1 MKENGSE
8 KIIDNKIENGIKK
21 DEIKEKQQENDKS
34 EKEKK
39 EKDKNNNEEINT
51 NSNNINNDINEI
63 RNEMNNGLENA
74 KKEENK
80 NISEKN
86 IKTGEIKKIYSSVI
100 TTGKE
105 KINDIYLKK
114 VKDLSNIYSYTTNY
128 ILFLTQLFK
137 KTSEPF
143 YSKLSSS
150 YINNVKPYLKYFKD
164 LVVILSTFSEK
175 INTLNSSINPE
186 QYAKDE
192 ESIIR
197 VENNL
202 NLSVKKINSSLG
214 EVYANI
220 SKDLKEIINK
230 PLFQKFE
237 TIELKFEE
245 NFHKMLALISNL
257 EQIRIKYNTEFSKR
271 YVNNFNTF
279 IDKYNEMGN
288 YLLNMQNFFS
298 IEYDIVTTANFV
310 IKKATIFI
318 ANMQKLFDE
327 SISTFCDYLEALK
340 TMIKIYYKENKKIIL
355 PKILPEKMSSDLE
368 KLLNQNIRKNIEK
381 KFGIKNIIEHYH
393 DENLRNEIN
402 HLLLKFHDILSKYNI
417 INNDIINDM
426 SKFNLQYYKST
437 EIFFDFIKGL
447 IPPTYQLNYEDG
459 IQFKT
464 GVKRFCG
471 LFKGWKECQLVI
483 SYQGHILFF
492 DEDNSNSNNNK
503 NPNNKDDIDSSQ
515 RANTAIFNKVNI
527 GLDELNNSQIS
538 KNYKNK
544 DEAKYGIIPDNLS
557 LIYNKNNYGIRKKN
571 QKQGKFLFE
580 IWEKSIGNKKNKI
593 NVIDALY
600 AKNLENILLE
610 LTETNIYDD

>member
-1 MKENGSE
+1 MKENG
-8 KIIDNKIENGIKK
+8 KDAINDNKIENGIKK
-21 DEIKEKQQENDKS
+21 EEIKEIQKESDKPQKENN
-34 EKEKK
+34 
-39 EKDKNNNEEINT
+39 DKNNKKEINT
-51 NSNNINNDINEI
+51 NNSNNINNDINEI
-63 RNEMNNGLENA
+63 RNEIKNGLENA
-74 KKEENK
+74 KEDENK
-80 NISEKN
+80 IIPVKEIKN
-86 IKTGEIKKIYSSVI
+86 IETKKIHSSVI

-143 YSKLSSS
+143 YSNLSSS
-150 YINNVKPYLKYFKD
+150 YINNIKPYLKYFKD
-164 LVVILSTFSEK
+164 LVTILSSFSEK

-186 QYAKDE
+186 LYEKDE

-197 VENNL
+197 TENNL
-202 NLSVKKINSSLG
+202 NLSVKKINSSLCD
-214 EVYANI
+214 VYNNI

-230 PLFQKFE
+230 PVFQKLE
-237 TIELKFEE
+237 TVELILEE
-245 NFHKMLALISNL
+245 NFHKMLTLISNL

-271 YVNNFNTF
+271 YVNSFNTF

-288 YLLNMQNFFS
+288 YLLNMKDFFS
-298 IEYDIVTTANFV
+298 IEYDIVSAANYVINKANNFITS
-310 IKKATIFI
+310 IKK
-318 ANMQKLFDE
+318 LYDE
-327 SISTFCDYLEALK
+327 SINIFCDYLEILK
-340 TMIKIYYKENKKIIL
+340 TMIRIYYKENKKIIL
-355 PKILPEKMSSDLE
+355 PKILPEKMLNDLE

-393 DENLRNEIN
+393 DEKLRNEIN
-402 HLLLKFHDILSKYNI
+402 HLLLQFHDILSKYKI
-417 INNDIINDM
+417 INNENINDL
-426 SKFNLQYYKST
+426 SKFDLQYFKST
-437 EIFFDFIKGL
+437 EIFFEFIKGL
-447 IPPTYQLNYEDG
+447 IPPEYQLNYEDG

-492 DEDNSNSNNNK
+492 DEDNNNK
-503 NPNNKDDIDSSQ
+503 NIINNKEDIESSQ
-515 RANTAIFNKVNI
+515 RAHTVIIDKVNANI
-527 GLDELNNSQIS
+527 GLDELNNSPINI
-538 KNYKNK
+538 NYKNK
-544 DEAKYGIIPDNLS
+544 DEAKYGIIPQNLS
-557 LIYNKNNYGIRKKN
+557 LKYFKSNYGIRKKN

-580 IWEKSIGNKKNKI
+580 IWEKNLGNKKNKV

>member
-1 MKENGSE
+1 MKENG
-8 KIIDNKIENGIKK
+8 KDAINDNKIENGIKK
-21 DEIKEKQQENDKS
+21 EEIKEIQKESDKPQKENND
-34 EKEKK
+34 
-39 EKDKNNNEEINT
+39 NNNKKEINT
-51 NSNNINNDINEI
+51 NNSNNINNDINEI
-63 RNEMNNGLENA
+63 RNEIKNGLENA
-74 KKEENK
+74 KEDENK
-80 NISEKN
+80 IIPVKEIKN
-86 IKTGEIKKIYSSVI
+86 IETKKIHSSVI

-143 YSKLSSS
+143 YSNLSSS
-150 YINNVKPYLKYFKD
+150 YINNIKPYLKYFKD
-164 LVVILSTFSEK
+164 LVTILSSFSEK

-186 QYAKDE
+186 LYEKDE

-197 VENNL
+197 TENNL
-202 NLSVKKINSSLG
+202 NLSVKKINSSLCD
-214 EVYANI
+214 VYNNI

-230 PLFQKFE
+230 PVFQKLE
-237 TIELKFEE
+237 TVELILEE
-245 NFHKMLALISNL
+245 NFHKMLTLISNL

-271 YVNNFNTF
+271 YVNSFNTF

-298 IEYDIVTTANFV
+298 IEYDIVSAANYVINKANNFITS
-310 IKKATIFI
+310 IKK
-318 ANMQKLFDE
+318 LYDE
-327 SISTFCDYLEALK
+327 SINIFCDYLEILK
-340 TMIKIYYKENKKIIL
+340 TMIRIYYKENKKIIL
-355 PKILPEKMSSDLE
+355 PKILPEKMLNDLE

-393 DENLRNEIN
+393 DEKLRNEIN
-402 HLLLKFHDILSKYNI
+402 HLLLQFHDILSKYKI
-417 INNDIINDM
+417 INNENINDL
-426 SKFNLQYYKST
+426 SKFDLQYFKNT
-437 EIFFDFIKGL
+437 EIFFEFIKGL
-447 IPPTYQLNYEDG
+447 IPPEYQLNYEDG

-492 DEDNSNSNNNK
+492 DEDNNSKNNNK
-503 NPNNKDDIDSSQ
+503 EDIESSQ
-515 RANTAIFNKVNI
+515 RAHTVIIDKVNVNI
-527 GLDELNNSQIS
+527 GLDELNNSPINI
-538 KNYKNK
+538 NYKNK
-544 DEAKYGIIPDNLS
+544 DEAKYGIIPQNLS
-557 LIYNKNNYGIRKKN
+557 LKYFKSNYGIRKKN

-580 IWEKSIGNKKNKI
+580 IWEKNLGNKKNKV

>member
-1 MKENGSE
+1 MKENG
-8 KIIDNKIENGIKK
+8 KDAINDNKIENGIKK
-21 DEIKEKQQENDKS
+21 EEIKEIQKESDKPQKENND
-34 EKEKK
+34 
-39 EKDKNNNEEINT
+39 NNNKKEINT
-51 NSNNINNDINEI
+51 NNSNKINNDINEI
-63 RNEMNNGLENA
+63 RNEIKNGLENA
-74 KKEENK
+74 KEDENK
-80 NISEKN
+80 IIPVKEIKN
-86 IKTGEIKKIYSSVI
+86 IETKKIHSSVI

-143 YSKLSSS
+143 YSNLSSS
-150 YINNVKPYLKYFKD
+150 YINNIKPYLKYFKD
-164 LVVILSTFSEK
+164 LVTILSSFSEK

-186 QYAKDE
+186 LYEKDE

-197 VENNL
+197 TENNL
-202 NLSVKKINSSLG
+202 NLSVKKINSSLCD
-214 EVYANI
+214 VYNNI

-230 PLFQKFE
+230 PVFQKLE
-237 TIELKFEE
+237 TVELILEE
-245 NFHKMLALISNL
+245 NFHKMLTLISNL

-271 YVNNFNTF
+271 YVNSFNTF

-288 YLLNMQNFFS
+288 YLLNMKDFFS
-298 IEYDIVTTANFV
+298 IEYDIVSAANYVINKANNFITS
-310 IKKATIFI
+310 IKK
-318 ANMQKLFDE
+318 LYDE
-327 SISTFCDYLEALK
+327 SINIFCDYLEILK
-340 TMIKIYYKENKKIIL
+340 TMIRIYYKENKKIIL
-355 PKILPEKMSSDLE
+355 PKILPEKMLNDLE

-393 DENLRNEIN
+393 DEKLRNEIN
-402 HLLLKFHDILSKYNI
+402 HLLLQFHDILSKYKI
-417 INNDIINDM
+417 INNENINDL
-426 SKFNLQYYKST
+426 SKFDLQYFKNT
-437 EIFFDFIKGL
+437 EIFFEFIKGL
-447 IPPTYQLNYEDG
+447 IPPEYQLNYEDG

-492 DEDNSNSNNNK
+492 DEDNNNK
-503 NPNNKDDIDSSQ
+503 NIINNKEDIESSQ
-515 RANTAIFNKVNI
+515 RAHTVIIDKVNVNI
-527 GLDELNNSQIS
+527 GLDELNNSPINI
-538 KNYKNK
+538 NYKNK
-544 DEAKYGIIPDNLS
+544 DEAKYGIIPQNLS
-557 LIYNKNNYGIRKKN
+557 LKYFKSNYGIRKKN

-580 IWEKSIGNKKNKI
+580 IWEKNLGNKKNKV

>member
-1 MKENGSE
+1 MKENG
-8 KIIDNKIENGIKK
+8 KDAINDNKIENGIKK
-21 DEIKEKQQENDKS
+21 EEIKEIQKESDKPQKENND
-34 EKEKK
+34 
-39 EKDKNNNEEINT
+39 NNNKKEINT
-51 NSNNINNDINEI
+51 NNSNNINNDINEI
-63 RNEMNNGLENA
+63 RNEIKNGLENA
-74 KKEENK
+74 KEDENK
-80 NISEKN
+80 IIPVKEIKN
-86 IKTGEIKKIYSSVI
+86 IETKKIHSSVI

-143 YSKLSSS
+143 YSNLSSS
-150 YINNVKPYLKYFKD
+150 YINNIKPYLKYFKD
-164 LVVILSTFSEK
+164 LVTILSSFSEK

-186 QYAKDE
+186 LYEKDE

-197 VENNL
+197 TENNL
-202 NLSVKKINSSLG
+202 NLSVKKINSSLCD
-214 EVYANI
+214 VYNNI

-230 PLFQKFE
+230 PLFQKLE
-237 TIELKFEE
+237 TVELILEE
-245 NFHKMLALISNL
+245 NFHKMLTLISNL

-271 YVNNFNTF
+271 YVNSFNTF

-288 YLLNMQNFFS
+288 YLLNMKDFFS
-298 IEYDIVTTANFV
+298 IEYDIVSAANYVINKANNFITS
-310 IKKATIFI
+310 IKK
-318 ANMQKLFDE
+318 LYDE
-327 SISTFCDYLEALK
+327 SINIFCDYLEILK
-340 TMIKIYYKENKKIIL
+340 TMIRIYYKENKKIIL
-355 PKILPEKMSSDLE
+355 PKILPEKMLNDLE

-393 DENLRNEIN
+393 DEKLRNEIN
-402 HLLLKFHDILSKYNI
+402 HLLLQFHDILSKYKI
-417 INNDIINDM
+417 INNENINDL
-426 SKFNLQYYKST
+426 SKFDLQYFKST
-437 EIFFDFIKGL
+437 EIFFEFIKGL
-447 IPPTYQLNYEDG
+447 IPPEYQLNYEDG

-492 DEDNSNSNNNK
+492 DEDNNNK
-503 NPNNKDDIDSSQ
+503 NIINNKEDIESSQ
-515 RANTAIFNKVNI
+515 RAHTVIIDKVNVNI
-527 GLDELNNSQIS
+527 GLDELNNSPINI
-538 KNYKNK
+538 NYKNK
-544 DEAKYGIIPDNLS
+544 DEAKYGIIPQNLS
-557 LIYNKNNYGIRKKN
+557 LKYFKSNYGIRKKN

-580 IWEKSIGNKKNKI
+580 IWEKNLGNKKNKV

>member
-1 MKENGSE
+1 MKENG
-8 KIIDNKIENGIKK
+8 KDAINDNKIENGIKK
-21 DEIKEKQQENDKS
+21 EEIKEIHKENDKP
-34 EKEKK
+34 KK
-39 EKDKNNNEEINT
+39 ENNDNNNKKEINT
-51 NSNNINNDINEI
+51 NNSNNINNDINEI
-63 RNEMNNGLENA
+63 RNEIKNGLENA
-74 KKEENK
+74 KEDENK
-80 NISEKN
+80 IIPVKEIKN
-86 IKTGEIKKIYSSVI
+86 IETKKIHSSVI

-143 YSKLSSS
+143 YSNLSSS
-150 YINNVKPYLKYFKD
+150 YINNIKPYLKYFKD
-164 LVVILSTFSEK
+164 LVTILSSFSEK

-186 QYAKDE
+186 LYEKDE

-197 VENNL
+197 TENNL
-202 NLSVKKINSSLG
+202 NLSVKKINSSLCD
-214 EVYANI
+214 VYNNI

-230 PLFQKFE
+230 PLFQKLE
-237 TIELKFEE
+237 TVELILEE
-245 NFHKMLALISNL
+245 NFHKMLTLISNL

-271 YVNNFNTF
+271 YVNSFNTF

-288 YLLNMQNFFS
+288 YLLNMKDFFS
-298 IEYDIVTTANFV
+298 IEYDIVSAANYVINKANNFITS
-310 IKKATIFI
+310 IKK
-318 ANMQKLFDE
+318 LYDE
-327 SISTFCDYLEALK
+327 SINIFCDYLEILK
-340 TMIKIYYKENKKIIL
+340 TMIRIYYKENKKIIL
-355 PKILPEKMSSDLE
+355 PKILPEKMLNDLE

-393 DENLRNEIN
+393 DEKLRNEIN
-402 HLLLKFHDILSKYNI
+402 HLLLQFHDILSKYKI
-417 INNDIINDM
+417 INNENINDL
-426 SKFNLQYYKST
+426 SKFDLQYFKST
-437 EIFFDFIKGL
+437 EIFFEFIKGL
-447 IPPTYQLNYEDG
+447 IPPEYQLNYEDG

-492 DEDNSNSNNNK
+492 DEDNNNK
-503 NPNNKDDIDSSQ
+503 NIINNKEDIESSQ
-515 RANTAIFNKVNI
+515 RAHTVIIDKVNVNI
-527 GLDELNNSQIS
+527 GLDELNNSPINI
-538 KNYKNK
+538 NYKNK
-544 DEAKYGIIPDNLS
+544 DEAKYGIIPQNLS
-557 LIYNKNNYGIRKKN
+557 LKYFKSNYGIRKKN

-580 IWEKSIGNKKNKI
+580 IWEKNLGNKKNKV

>member
-1 MKENGSE
+1 MKENG
-8 KIIDNKIENGIKK
+8 KDAINDNKIENGIKK
-21 DEIKEKQQENDKS
+21 EEIKEIQKESDKPQKENND
-34 EKEKK
+34 
-39 EKDKNNNEEINT
+39 NNNKKEINT
-51 NSNNINNDINEI
+51 NNSNNINNDINEI
-63 RNEMNNGLENA
+63 RNEIKNGLENA
-74 KKEENK
+74 KEDENK
-80 NISEKN
+80 IIPVKEIKN
-86 IKTGEIKKIYSSVI
+86 IETKKIHSSVI

-143 YSKLSSS
+143 YSNLSSS
-150 YINNVKPYLKYFKD
+150 YINNIKPYLKYFKD
-164 LVVILSTFSEK
+164 LVTILSSFSEK

-186 QYAKDE
+186 LYEKDE

-197 VENNL
+197 TENNL
-202 NLSVKKINSSLG
+202 NLSVKKINSSLCD
-214 EVYANI
+214 VYNNI

-230 PLFQKFE
+230 PLFQKLE
-237 TIELKFEE
+237 TVELILEE
-245 NFHKMLALISNL
+245 NFHKMLTLISNL

-271 YVNNFNTF
+271 YVNSFNTF

-288 YLLNMQNFFS
+288 YLLNMKDFFS
-298 IEYDIVTTANFV
+298 IEYDIVSAANYVINKANNFITS
-310 IKKATIFI
+310 IKK
-318 ANMQKLFDE
+318 LYDE
-327 SISTFCDYLEALK
+327 SINIFCDYLEILK
-340 TMIKIYYKENKKIIL
+340 TMIRIYYKENKKIIL
-355 PKILPEKMSSDLE
+355 PKILPEKMLNDLE

-393 DENLRNEIN
+393 DEKLRNEIN
-402 HLLLKFHDILSKYNI
+402 HLLLQFHDILSKYKI
-417 INNDIINDM
+417 INNENINDL
-426 SKFNLQYYKST
+426 SKFDLQYFKNT
-437 EIFFDFIKGL
+437 EIFFEFIKGL
-447 IPPTYQLNYEDG
+447 IPPEYQLNYEDG

-492 DEDNSNSNNNK
+492 DEDNNNK
-503 NPNNKDDIDSSQ
+503 NIINNKEDIESSQ
-515 RANTAIFNKVNI
+515 RAHTVIIDKVNVNI
-527 GLDELNNSQIS
+527 GLDELNNSPINI
-538 KNYKNK
+538 NYKNK
-544 DEAKYGIIPDNLS
+544 EEAKYGIIPQNLS
-557 LIYNKNNYGIRKKN
+557 LKYFKSNYGIRKKN

-580 IWEKSIGNKKNKI
+580 IWEKNLGNKKNKV

>member
-1 MKENGSE
+1 MKENGKDS
-8 KIIDNKIENGIKK
+8 INDNKIENGIKK
-21 DEIKEKQQENDKS
+21 EEIKEIQKESDKPQKENND
-34 EKEKK
+34 
-39 EKDKNNNEEINT
+39 NNNKKEINT
-51 NSNNINNDINEI
+51 NNSNNINNDINEI
-63 RNEMNNGLENA
+63 RNEIKNGLENA
-74 KKEENK
+74 KEDENK
-80 NISEKN
+80 IIPVKEIKN
-86 IKTGEIKKIYSSVI
+86 IETKKIHSSVI

-143 YSKLSSS
+143 YSNLSSS
-150 YINNVKPYLKYFKD
+150 YINNIKPYLKYFKD
-164 LVVILSTFSEK
+164 LVTILSSFSEK

-186 QYAKDE
+186 LYEKDE

-197 VENNL
+197 TENNL
-202 NLSVKKINSSLG
+202 NLSVKKINSSLCD
-214 EVYANI
+214 VYNNI

-230 PLFQKFE
+230 PLFQKLE
-237 TIELKFEE
+237 TVELILEE
-245 NFHKMLALISNL
+245 NFHKMLTLISNL

-271 YVNNFNTF
+271 YVNSFNTF

-288 YLLNMQNFFS
+288 YLLNMKDFFS
-298 IEYDIVTTANFV
+298 IEYDIVSAANYVINKANNFITS
-310 IKKATIFI
+310 IKK
-318 ANMQKLFDE
+318 LYDE
-327 SISTFCDYLEALK
+327 SINIFCDYLEILK
-340 TMIKIYYKENKKIIL
+340 TMIRIYYKENKKIIL
-355 PKILPEKMSSDLE
+355 PKILPEKMLNDLE

-393 DENLRNEIN
+393 DEKLRNEIN
-402 HLLLKFHDILSKYNI
+402 HLLLQFHDILSKYKI
-417 INNDIINDM
+417 INNENINDL
-426 SKFNLQYYKST
+426 SKFDLQYFKST
-437 EIFFDFIKGL
+437 EIFFEFIKGL
-447 IPPTYQLNYEDG
+447 IPPEYQLNYEDG

-492 DEDNSNSNNNK
+492 DEDNNNK
-503 NPNNKDDIDSSQ
+503 NIINNKEDIESSQ
-515 RANTAIFNKVNI
+515 RAHTVIIDKVNVNI
-527 GLDELNNSQIS
+527 GLDELNNSPINI
-538 KNYKNK
+538 NYKNK
-544 DEAKYGIIPDNLS
+544 DEAKYGIIPQNLS
-557 LIYNKNNYGIRKKN
+557 LKYFKSNYGIRKKN

-580 IWEKSIGNKKNKI
+580 IWEKNLGNKKNKV

>member
-1 MKENGSE
+1 MKENG
-8 KIIDNKIENGIKK
+8 KDAINDNKIENGIKK
-21 DEIKEKQQENDKS
+21 EEIKEIQKESDKPQKENND
-34 EKEKK
+34 
-39 EKDKNNNEEINT
+39 NNNKKEINT
-51 NSNNINNDINEI
+51 NNSNNINNDINEI
-63 RNEMNNGLENA
+63 RNEIKNGLENA
-74 KKEENK
+74 KEDENK
-80 NISEKN
+80 IIPVKEIKN
-86 IKTGEIKKIYSSVI
+86 IETKKIHSSVI

-143 YSKLSSS
+143 YSNLSSS
-150 YINNVKPYLKYFKD
+150 YINNIKPYLKYFKD
-164 LVVILSTFSEK
+164 LVTILSSFSEK

-186 QYAKDE
+186 LYEKDE

-197 VENNL
+197 TENNL
-202 NLSVKKINSSLG
+202 NLSVKKINSSLCD
-214 EVYANI
+214 VYNNI

-230 PLFQKFE
+230 PLFQKLE
-237 TIELKFEE
+237 TVELILEE
-245 NFHKMLALISNL
+245 NFHKMLTLISNL

-271 YVNNFNTF
+271 YVNSFNTF

-288 YLLNMQNFFS
+288 YLLNMKDFFS
-298 IEYDIVTTANFV
+298 IEYDIVSAANYVINKANNFITS
-310 IKKATIFI
+310 IKK
-318 ANMQKLFDE
+318 LYDE
-327 SISTFCDYLEALK
+327 SINIFCDYLEILK
-340 TMIKIYYKENKKIIL
+340 TMIRIYYKENKKIIL
-355 PKILPEKMSSDLE
+355 PKILPEKMLNDLE

-393 DENLRNEIN
+393 DEKLRNEIN
-402 HLLLKFHDILSKYNI
+402 HLLLQFHDILSKYKI
-417 INNDIINDM
+417 INNENINDL
-426 SKFNLQYYKST
+426 SKFDLQYFKST
-437 EIFFDFIKGL
+437 EIFFEFIKGL
-447 IPPTYQLNYEDG
+447 IPPEYQLNYEDG

-492 DEDNSNSNNNK
+492 DEDNNNK
-503 NPNNKDDIDSSQ
+503 NIINNKEDIESSQ
-515 RANTAIFNKVNI
+515 RAHTVIIDKVNVNI
-527 GLDELNNSQIS
+527 GLDELNNSPNNI
-538 KNYKNK
+538 NYKNK
-544 DEAKYGIIPDNLS
+544 DEAKYGIIPQNLS
-557 LIYNKNNYGIRKKN
+557 LKYFKSNYGIRKKN

-580 IWEKSIGNKKNKI
+580 IWEKNLGNKKNKV